1 MNSLKSKRPRSSQLT
16 ICVKDLY
23 RPIVRQSA
31 SAMKRPC
38 LNPYG
43 FKLLKKSGKS
53 ASPLKISISKSN
65 SSCSNNYKPNAKAL
79 LIRMLQ
85 NPETIN
91 IAGISENLSST
102 KQKLSS
108 KYTTH
113 FTSPKF
119 SIGSQ
124 SSSIKAGKDMKPIF
138 SSLHAEKLYINKS
151 IYRKRTHVSLKLKGS
166 KEKKKISVPRVELL
180 SGWDG

>member
-65 SSCSNNYKPNAKAL
+65 SSCSNNYKPNAKNYSKKTLPRNGRFIFRADSQT
-79 LIRMLQ
+79 RR
-85 NPETIN
+85 
-91 IAGISENLSST
+91 
-102 KQKLSS
+102 KL
-108 KYTTH
+108 
-113 FTSPKF
+113 P
-119 SIGSQ
+119 
-124 SSSIKAGKDMKPIF
+124 
-138 SSLHAEKLYINKS
+138 
-151 IYRKRTHVSLKLKGS
+151 
-166 KEKKKISVPRVELL
+166 
-180 SGWDG
+180 